1 MNTHRLAA
9 LAAVLGIVVLAPTA
23 VAQERA
29 PRSSSSSAD
38 GSYSYRFE
46 DDPLGATGLDAAFP
60 RIVILTRAD
69 RATLIRPRTAFVVE
83 LLKSVEH
90 L

>member
-9 LAAVLGIVVLAPTA
+9 LAAALGIVLLAPCA
-23 VAQERA
+23 VAQDA
-29 PRSSSSSAD
+29 PARPSPSSTD
-38 GSYSYRFE
+38 YSYRFN
-46 DDPLGATGLDAAFP
+46 DDPLSATGFDPAFP
-60 RIVILTRAD
+60 RIFVMARAD

-83 LLKSVEH
+83 LLKSVEK